1 MEPKFQ
7 MGDMVR
13 ISKHKRKT
21 FDKCYITNWTAEVF
35 IIDKIGY
42 TNSITYKIKD
52 QTVQQIKGSF

>member
-21 FDKCYITNWTAEVF
+21 FDKSYITNWTVEVF

-52 QTVQQIKGSF
+52 QNV

>member
-21 FDKCYITNWTAEVF
+21 FDKSYITNRTAEVF

-42 TNSITYKIKD
+42 TDSITYKIKD
-52 QTVQQIKGSF
+52 QNV